1 MRLLLAF
8 IFSFTLFAAFGQDDS
23 AITSDQMKKPIYQV
37 HEGERDFIDGSSN
50 ALTVDLPEI
59 KSRTAEKIWKDYI
72 DKFGGKTK
80 KNRDMKGYMTQ
91 NTEIFAIGGLQKMN
105 VYARVEDDHDR
116 VTLTAWFDTPKGM
129 LRSDSDSKA
138 FLAAEKFLQD
148 YALEVKIA
156 QVEEDLED
164 EEKNL
169 KNLERDMDR
178 LKRDNEGYHKDIENA
193 KEKIKKAEENIVDNE
208 KEQEVTTAR
217 LDEQEQK
224 VSKVRDRLAFLKK

>member
-1 MRLLLAF
+1 MRLLLSF
-8 IFSFTLFAAFGQDDS
+8 IFSFSLLVAFGQDDT
-23 AITSDQMKKPIYQV
+23 AVTSDQMRKPVYQV
-37 HEGERDFIDGSSN
+37 HEGERDLLDGSSN

-72 DKFGGKTK
+72 NKFGGKTK
-80 KNRDMKGYMTQ
+80 KDRKVKGYRTE
-91 NTEIFAIGGLQKMN
+91 NTEIYAIGGLQKMN

-129 LRSDSDSKA
+129 LRSDTDSKA
-138 FLAAEKFLQD
+138 YLAAEKFLQD

-164 EEKNL
+164 EEKAL
-169 KNLERDMDR
+169 KNLERDLDR
-178 LKRDNEGYHKDIENA
+178 LKRDNDGYHKDIEDA
-193 KEKIKKAEENIVDNE
+193 KDRIKKAEDNIVENE
-208 KEQEVTTAR
+208 REQEATSAR
-217 LDEQEQK
+217 IEEQDEK

>member
-1 MRLLLAF
+1 MRLFLAF
-8 IFSFTLFAAFGQDDS
+8 IFSFSLFAAFGQDDS
-23 AITSDQMKKPIYQV
+23 AITSDQMKKPIFQV
-37 HEGERDFIDGSSN
+37 HEGDRDLLDGSSN

-80 KNRDMKGYMTQ
+80 KDRKVKGYKTE
-91 NTEIFAIGGLQKMN
+91 NTEIYAIGGLQKMN
-105 VYARVEDDHDR
+105 VYARVEEEDDR

-129 LRSDSDSKA
+129 LRSDSDSKGY
-138 FLAAEKFLQD
+138 LAAEKFLQD

-164 EEKNL
+164 EEKAL
-169 KNLERDMDR
+169 KNLEHDMDR

-193 KEKIKKAEENIVDNE
+193 KDRIKKAEDNIVENE
-208 KEQEVTTAR
+208 RDQESTSAK

-224 VSKVRDRLAFLKK
+224 LSKVRERLAFLKK